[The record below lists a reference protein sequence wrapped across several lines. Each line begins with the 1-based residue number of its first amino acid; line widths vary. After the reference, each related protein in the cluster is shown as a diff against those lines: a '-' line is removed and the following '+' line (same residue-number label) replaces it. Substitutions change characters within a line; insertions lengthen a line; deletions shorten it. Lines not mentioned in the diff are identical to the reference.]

1 MTELKK
7 YQRPKLL
14 VTVFDS
20 RDVITLSQN
29 SNSAAIDVE
38 AGWMEEQNP

>member
-14 VTVFDS
+14 VTVFDT

-29 SNSAAIDVE
+29 SDIAVIDVE
-38 AGWMEEQNP
+38 AGWME